1 MNEDRIVI
9 RVNDGDDTVTRI
21 RIKTDDDVK
30 VIIKN

>member
-9 RVNDGDDTVTRI
+9 RVNDDDDTVTRI
-21 RIKTDDDVK
+21 RIKTDDDVR